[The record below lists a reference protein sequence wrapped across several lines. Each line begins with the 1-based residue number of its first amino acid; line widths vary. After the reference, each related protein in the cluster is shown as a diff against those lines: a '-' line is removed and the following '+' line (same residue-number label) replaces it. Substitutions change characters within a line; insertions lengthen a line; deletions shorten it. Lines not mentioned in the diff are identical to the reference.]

1 MRFRSLAVL
10 PSIALSLSAPIA
22 RADAEADRLREAL
35 RGAITQTRALED
47 QRASLQAKLTEVENA
62 QKALKE
68 RLEATKADLTRVTK
82 DYREA
87 IEQYK
92 RSIEEHDQT
101 LEKWRTAYEE
111 AADVARGKEAE
122 RAKVE
127 GLANALKASAKNCV
141 IRNNELV
148 KVGRELLARYE
159 GANFVDAT
167 LASEPLLGAR
177 RVEIQN
183 LLQDYKDKILDQKV
197 TP

>member
-1 MRFRSLAVL
+1 MRFGSLLFL
-10 PSIALSLSAPIA
+10 PPIALLLSAPVA
-22 RADAEADRLREAL
+22 RADAEADRLRDTL
-35 RGAITQTRALED
+35 RGAISQTRALED
-47 QRASLQAKLTEVENA
+47 QRAALQAKLTEAENA

-68 RLEATKADLTRVTK
+68 KLEATKADLTKITK
-82 DYREA
+82 DYHDA

-92 RSIEEHDQT
+92 KSIEEHDQT
-101 LEKWRTAYEE
+101 LEKWRAAYEE

-122 RAKVE
+122 HVKVE
-127 GLANALKASAKNCV
+127 GLANAFKASAKNCV
-141 IRNNELV
+141 VRNNELV
-148 KVGRELLARYE
+148 KIGRELLARYE

-167 LASEPLLGAR
+167 LGSEPLLGAR

>member
-1 MRFRSLAVL
+1 MRFRSLAFL
-10 PSIALSLSAPIA
+10 PSIALSLSAPVA

-122 RAKVE
+122 RAKLE
-127 GLANALKASAKNCV
+127 GFANALKASAKNCV

-148 KVGRELLARYE
+148 KVGRELLAHYE

-167 LASEPLLGAR
+167 LANEPLLGAR